1 MAIIAFMW
9 FSRPYEG
16 LRHDGVL
23 YLGQVLLHSR
33 VPVLSQDTF
42 FAGGS
47 QDSYSIYSDLMVP
60 LYRQWGLLA
69 THVGVI
75 CIAWLATLTAV
86 LTLLR
91 RFEPRGTLP
100 LWGAVAF
107 ATLSPMYGGANVIGY
122 TEPFVTARTFAEPL
136 LLWSVVALLNGRKA
150 LTAVLLA
157 GGALLHP
164 LLTLPLMAVA
174 WGYLVQSDRRWAWL
188 LVAVPPAFAAAAAG
202 VAPLDG
208 LLKAYD
214 AYWWSMVETYNHM
227 VLVSDWTAS
236 EQLRIAVDV
245 AILLACRRLHTSL
258 AWQRLLLAIAVTVVA
273 SVILT
278 GIGTDL
284 LHNVLITQLQLWR
297 AHWIGHLLAMGLAPW
312 LFAQLWR
319 RGGLWQT
326 SAMAMALALLNGHT
340 NQGHGVAT
348 AALWALVSLAAWRAP
363 NVSKAAVRLSVGS
376 IFALVLGLSFV
387 HIFTYVQQWSW
398 IYPQTA
404 WPDGTAR
411 IAGSPLVALAVF
423 ALLAA
428 AGKRGPLGQTA
439 ALGLGTLLLAT
450 AAFTWDQ
457 RPDLSRAVETDTAT
471 SHPFKAYIPA
481 NAQVYWPNEL
491 IPVWSLLERTSHF
504 ATQQGA
510 GLLFNRGTAL
520 MFGPRRAMYQRIKSE
535 HEMCRTGSVLMHSS
549 TNWFACE
556 MPDASRLIDVCKAS
570 DAPDFLV
577 LPGSLPVAPLAR
589 WQPPA
594 YRNAPQTYHLYAC
607 SQLKSDGAR

>member
-1 MAIIAFMW
+1 MAIVAFMF

-16 LRHDGVL
+16 VRHDAVL
-23 YLGQVLLHSR
+23 YLGQALLHSR
-33 VPVLSQDTF
+33 VPLLSQDTF
-42 FAGGS
+42 FAAGS
-47 QDSYSIYSDLMVP
+47 QDSYSIYSHLMVP
-60 LYRQWGLLA
+60 LYRQWGLTA
-69 THVGVI
+69 THVGMI
-75 CIAWLATLTAV
+75 CIGWLATLTAV

-100 LWGAVAF
+100 LWGAVVF

-136 LLWSVVALLNGRKA
+136 LLWSVVSLLNGRKA

-157 GGALLHP
+157 GGALFHP
-164 LLTLPLMAVA
+164 LLTLPLMAVV
-174 WGYLVQSDRRWAWL
+174 WVYLVQSDRRWLWL
-188 LVAVPPAFAAAAAG
+188 LVAVPLAFAAATAG
-202 VAPLDG
+202 IAPLDG
-208 LLKAYD
+208 LLKTYG
-214 AYWWSMVETYNHM
+214 AYWWSMVEACNRM
-227 VLVSDWTAS
+227 VLLSNWTAS

-245 AILLACRRLHTSL
+245 AILLACRRLHASI
-258 AWQRLLLAIAVTVVA
+258 AWQRLLLAIALTVLA

-297 AHWIGHLLAMGLAPW
+297 AHWIGHLLALGLAPW
-312 LFAQLWR
+312 LFVQLWR
-319 RGGLWQT
+319 CGGLWQT

-348 AALWALVSLAAWRAP
+348 AALWMLVSLAAWRAP

-376 IFALVLGLSFV
+376 ILALVLGLSFL
-387 HIFTYVQQWSW
+387 HIYTYVQQWSW
-398 IYPQTA
+398 VYPQTA

-423 ALLAA
+423 ALLV
-428 AGKRGPLGQTA
+428 AGGKQGRRGQTA
-439 ALGLGTLLLAT
+439 ALGMGALLLAT

-457 RPDLSRAVETDTAT
+457 RPDLSRAVESDTAT
-471 SHPFKAYIPA
+471 PHPFKAYIPA
-481 NAQVYWPNEL
+481 NAQVYWPNQL

-510 GLLFNRGTAL
+510 GVLFNRDTAL
-520 MFGPRRAMYQRIKSE
+520 MFGPRLAMYRRIKSE
-535 HEMCRTGSVLMHSS
+535 HEMCRAGAIHMHSS
-549 TNWFACE
+549 TSWFACE
-556 MPDASRLIDVCKAS
+556 MPDASRLIDVCNAS

-577 LPGSLPVAPLAR
+577 LPGKLPVPPLAR

-594 YRNAPQTYHLYAC
+594 YRNAPQTYDLYAC